1 MSRHL
6 KFLPASVTDD
16 TRTNVFDRS
25 AMKLEA
31 GSLASE
37 GKPYDPSFAMTDP
50 SAEVNPQQISLDI
63 QEKSTVSTYVS
74 SQEAAKM

>member
-1 MSRHL
+1 
-6 KFLPASVTDD
+6 
-16 TRTNVFDRS
+16 
-25 AMKLEA
+25 MKLEA